1 MPDNLIYP
9 RFEKIADEVDEFG
22 KFKSVISMDLSVS
35 RNMPLEVQ
43 KFNMLMNALYTT
55 YLASEGI
62 KKTLVCT
69 GDLIN
74 HRFSIIFPSFLQK
87 QPGI

>member
-62 KKTLVCT
+62 K
-69 GDLIN
+69 
-74 HRFSIIFPSFLQK
+74 IIPSLR
-87 QPGI
+87 

>member
-1 MPDNLIYP
+1 MAPISENDDFIKRLVETRNYEL
-9 RFEKIADEVDEFG
+9 EKIYLG
-22 KFKSVISMDLSVS
+22 MIDLME
-35 RNMPLEVQ
+35 RG
-43 KFNMLMNALYTT
+43 FNPKKLII
-55 YLASEGI
+55 EI
-62 KKTLVCT
+62 KNEKEKTLVCT